1 LGRSCTRTILHLA
14 AVLLLS
20 AGTLSAQRSPEVTA
34 VDTASVADQAEP
46 LYSPRG
52 AFFRS
57 LLLPGWG
64 QVYVDAPGR
73 GAVYFALAST
83 SLWMSY
89 VSRRQLADA
98 REQQAFLRDTGQ
110 LEPTDETGLY
120 EARAQQFEDWAA
132 LSIFLFFFA
141 GADAYVSAYLADF
154 DERVGVQ
161 AGAEGSLQ
169 FRASVPVGS
178 PR

>member
-1 LGRSCTRTILHLA
+1 MGRRCIRTIPPLTVLLLLVVGPVSAQSPPATADADLA
-14 AVLLLS
+14 AV
-20 AGTLSAQRSPEVTA
+20 
-34 VDTASVADQAEP
+34 EP
-46 LYSPRG
+46 QMEFSPRG

-57 LLLPGWG
+57 LVFPGWG
-64 QVYVDAPGR
+64 QVYVRAPGR
-73 GAVYFALAST
+73 GAVYFSLAST

-110 LEPTDETGLY
+110 IEPTEETGLY
-120 EARAQQFEDWAA
+120 EARSQQFEDWAA
-132 LSIFLFFFA
+132 LSVFLFFFA

-154 DERVGVQ
+154 DERVGVRP
-161 AGAEGSLQ
+161 GLDGS
-169 FRASVPVGS
+169 FEIRASFPVGS